1 MPAWSFE
8 LYFTAGARAIMLRE
22 LNGFDELMIDDAG
35 TPGIL
40 KLLNRLIVQPPVSDK
55 QLKAEKIA
63 IADRDY
69 LLSGIYK
76 YTFGSRIQSVI
87 PCRACTQQFDIDFQI
102 DDLVAHTRAN
112 ALAGAPDADG
122 YYTSSH
128 YRFRLPDGE
137 DELAVLG
144 LPAHQAEQVFLDR
157 CLPQP
162 VAEEHTVQIQEHM
175 EQVAPILLMNMQATC
190 PECQVQQEVRFDMQS
205 FLQARLTNERKQVAA
220 EIHYLAATYRWSH
233 HEILELPR
241 SLRKTYAGLI
251 GLE

>member
-8 LYFTAGARAIMLRE
+8 LYFTAGARAVALRE

-40 KLLNRLIVQPPVSDK
+40 KLLNRLIVQPLANDK
-55 QLKAEKIA
+55 PLKAEKIA

-76 YTFGSRIQSVI
+76 YTFGPRIQSVL
-87 PCRACTQQFDIDFQI
+87 PCQACTQHFDIDFLI
-102 DDLVAHTRAN
+102 DDLVAHTRGN
-112 ALAGAPDADG
+112 ATTAGRDTDG
-122 YYTSSH
+122 FYTSNN
-128 YRFRLPDGE
+128 YRFRLPNGE
-137 DELAVLG
+137 DELAVMG
-144 LPAHQAEQVFLDR
+144 LSAQQAEQQLLHR
-157 CLPQP
+157 CVPQP
-162 VAEEHTVQIQEHM
+162 FSEEDTAPIQEQM
-175 EQVAPILLMNMQATC
+175 EQAGPILLMNMQATC
-190 PECQVQQEVRFDMQS
+190 PECQVQQDVRFDMQS
-205 FLQARLTNERKQVAA
+205 FLQARLTNERKRVAA
-220 EIHYLAATYRWSH
+220 EIHCLAATYRWSH